1 MFAGIAREVHSV
13 NVGEAVKAN
22 PNKLTVISEVRD
34 ITRERQKRTQV
45 AEVTYTRDLKNG
57 SGICERYDSQQ
68 KFRAFHEFKEAIEER
83 QFRRQKMWVNLI
95 K

>member
-1 MFAGIAREVHSV
+1 MFTGSAREFYSV

-22 PNKLTVISEVRD
+22 PDKLTLISEVRD

-45 AEVTYTRDLKNG
+45 AKVTYTRDLKNG
-57 SGICERYDSQQ
+57 SGICKRYDSQQ

-83 QFRRQKMWVNLI
+83 PFRRQQMWSI
-95 K
+95 